1 MNLRS
6 RNVQERGTLRP
17 SPQQHGR
24 IATRKV
30 QSTSVLTTLPPYR
43 LTTLPPYHLITAYHL
58 TTLQPYHLAALP
70 THHLTT
76 LSPYHL
82 TTLQPYHL
90 AALPPHHLTTLRPY
104 NLTTLQPYHL
114 TTLPPYHLTTL
125 GHLKLGCSKC
135 RQCPRGC
142 KSCIR
147 KLMIQKGK
155 QVPEAAVRAPGQSS
169 RHRVPS
175 NANTSAPQQPATP
188 LMQTSAGNGRSADT
202 SISQRFPKLPAVFHN
217 VLNHMLKAQAPTGDG
232 EILASQRK
240 ACKSGSP
247 WFYRF
252 FRSQSAR
259 LNEKGGAGMQTYYF
273 YPWQHG
279 IRDIPMFHD
288 LSTLPSAMLPIYHTH
303 FLQSGVADKDFIRTA
318 LIIPARTRFQDFMAT
333 YQVSHTAPPPRAVRS
348 RPNLCRTFRP
358 AV

>member
-1 MNLRS
+1 M
-6 RNVQERGTLRP
+6 
-17 SPQQHGR
+17 
-24 IATRKV
+24 
-30 QSTSVLTTLPPYR
+30 
-43 LTTLPPYHLITAYHL
+43 
-58 TTLQPYHLAALP
+58 LQ
-70 THHLTT
+70 
-76 LSPYHL
+76 
-82 TTLQPYHL
+82 
-90 AALPPHHLTTLRPY
+90 
-104 NLTTLQPYHL
+104 N
-114 TTLPPYHLTTL
+114 
-125 GHLKLGCSKC
+125 
-135 RQCPRGC
+135 
-142 KSCIR
+142 
-147 KLMIQKGK
+147 GK

-288 LSTLPSAMLPIYHTH
+288 LS
-303 FLQSGVADKDFIRTA
+303 GADKEFIRTA

-333 YQVSHTAPPPRAVRS
+333 YQFDTTNFDEGAPAQCADLLSKALDSFTEQHFPILAEEFQAQIGLRVWDATGRRYNLQASKSGDVVKATLADNSAMDDEHDAS
-348 RPNLCRTFRP
+348 RPRRKRKLNDAVEPEVGSLLTLFRHW
-358 AV
+358 